1 MIASGSS
8 DKLIMLWHVNN
19 GFLRTFS
26 GHSDIVFF

>member
-26 GHSDIVFF
+26 GHTNNVYF